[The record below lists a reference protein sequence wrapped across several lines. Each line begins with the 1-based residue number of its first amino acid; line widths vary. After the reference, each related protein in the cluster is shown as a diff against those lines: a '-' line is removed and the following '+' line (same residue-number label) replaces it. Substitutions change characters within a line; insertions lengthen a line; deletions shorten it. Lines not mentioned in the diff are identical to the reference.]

1 MAFAVTCFNS
11 GIEKRKNLCYTNKL
25 VCSFVINDI
34 RNRKRSIIEDK
45 IMQKNSIKN
54 TGMLFL
60 AALIWGFAF
69 VAQSAGMEY
78 VGPFTFNAVR
88 CVIGAIVLVPVA
100 LVWKPE
106 GSTEDKKKKNE
117 KTIAE
122 GQKKNLKSWFH
133 RNKTLLLGGISCGVF
148 LGVATNLQQIGIL
161 STSVGKAGFL
171 TALYI
176 VLVPIAG
183 LFFKKKCGITV
194 WIGVICSLA
203 GLYLLC
209 MTEGSFQLATGDLF
223 LLGCAVV
230 FTGHILVIDYF
241 APKVNGVWMSCIQFL
256 VAGIISAIPMA
267 LTETPTLA
275 SILDAKLPILYAGVM
290 SCGVAYTLQ
299 ILGQKNYNPT
309 IAVLIL
315 SLESCFSVLGGFLIL
330 KETLSAR
337 ELTGCAL
344 MFVAIILAQLPGGG
358 KKKAE

>member
-1 MAFAVTCFNS
+1 
-11 GIEKRKNLCYTNKL
+11 
-25 VCSFVINDI
+25 
-34 RNRKRSIIEDK
+34 
-45 IMQKNSIKN
+45 MQTNSIKN

-69 VAQSAGMEY
+69 VAQSAGMDY

-88 CVIGAIVLVPVA
+88 CIIGAIVLVPVA
-100 LVWKPE
+100 LLYKPE
-106 GSTEDKKKKNE
+106 KAERNSTKVENG
-117 KTIAE
+117 KT
-122 GQKKNLKSWFH
+122 SWFQ
-133 RNKTLLLGGISCGVF
+133 RNKTLLFGGISCGIF

-176 VLVPIAG
+176 VLVPVAG
-183 LFFKKKCGITV
+183 LFFKKKCGISV
-194 WIGVICSLA
+194 WFGVVCSLI

-209 MTEGSFQLATGDLF
+209 MTEGSFSLATGDLF

-256 VAGIISAIPMA
+256 VAGIISAIPMV
-267 LTETPTLA
+267 LTETPTWEA
-275 SILDAKLPILYAGVM
+275 VFAAKLPILYAGVM

-330 KETLSAR
+330 HETLSVR
-337 ELTGCAL
+337 ELSGCAL
-344 MFVAIILAQLPGGG
+344 MFVAIILAQLPGTS
-358 KKKAE
+358 KEKESEK

>member
-1 MAFAVTCFNS
+1 
-11 GIEKRKNLCYTNKL
+11 
-25 VCSFVINDI
+25 
-34 RNRKRSIIEDK
+34 
-45 IMQKNSIKN
+45 MQKNSIKN

-88 CVIGAIVLVPVA
+88 CVIGSLVLVPVA
-100 LVWKPE
+100 LLYKPE
-106 GSTEDKKKKNE
+106 ESNGDGTKKSTRVEDETVK
-117 KTIAE
+117 
-122 GQKKNLKSWFH
+122 GSWFS
-133 RNKTLLLGGISCGVF
+133 RNKTLLLGGVSCGVF
-148 LGVATNLQQIGIL
+148 LGVATNLQQIGIMT
-161 STSVGKAGFL
+161 TSVGKAGFL

-183 LFFKKKCGITV
+183 LFFKKKCPATV
-194 WIGVICSLA
+194 WIGVVCSFA

-209 MTEGSFQLATGDLF
+209 MTGGSFSLATGDLL

-256 VAGIISAIPMA
+256 TAGIISAIPM
-267 LTETPTLA
+267 LFTETPTWEGIFA
-275 SILDAKLPILYAGVM
+275 AKLPILYAGVM

-309 IAVLIL
+309 VAVLIL

-330 KETLSAR
+330 HETLSAR
-337 ELTGCAL
+337 ELCGCAL
-344 MFVAIILAQLPGGG
+344 MFAAIILAQLPG
-358 KKKAE
+358 KKE

>member
-1 MAFAVTCFNS
+1 
-11 GIEKRKNLCYTNKL
+11 
-25 VCSFVINDI
+25 
-34 RNRKRSIIEDK
+34 
-45 IMQKNSIKN
+45 MQKNSMKN

-69 VAQSAGMEY
+69 VAQSAGMNY

-88 CVIGAIVLVPVA
+88 CIIGAIVLVPVA
-100 LVWKPE
+100 LLYKPE
-106 GSTEDKKKKNE
+106 QEIDKTDGNSTEVE
-117 KTIAE
+117 REIRKTTWL
-122 GQKKNLKSWFH
+122 Q
-133 RNKTLLLGGISCGVF
+133 RNKTLLLGGVSCGVF
-148 LGVATNLQQIGIL
+148 LGVATNLQQIGIM

-183 LFFKKKCGITV
+183 LFFKKKCPATV
-194 WIGVICSLA
+194 WFGVVCSFA

-209 MTEGSFQLATGDLF
+209 MTGGSFALATGDLL

-241 APKVNGVWMSCIQFL
+241 APKVNGVWMSCIQFFT
-256 VAGIISAIPMA
+256 AGIISAVPMIF
-267 LTETPTLA
+267 TETPTWEGIFA
-275 SILDAKLPILYAGVM
+275 AKLPILYAGVM

-330 KETLSAR
+330 HETLSAR
-337 ELTGCAL
+337 ELCGCAL
-344 MFVAIILAQLPGGG
+344 MFVAIILAQLPG
-358 KKKAE
+358 KRSKHE

>member
-1 MAFAVTCFNS
+1 M
-11 GIEKRKNLCYTNKL
+11 
-25 VCSFVINDI
+25 
-34 RNRKRSIIEDK
+34 RN
-45 IMQKNSIKN
+45 NSIKN

-69 VAQSAGMEY
+69 VAQSAGMDY

-88 CVIGAIVLVPVA
+88 CIIGAIVLVPVA
-100 LVWKPE
+100 LLWKQPDKRE
-106 GSTEDKKKKNE
+106 KTEDKQ
-117 KTIAE
+117 T
-122 GQKKNLKSWFH
+122 LKDSATWFK
-133 RNKTLLLGGISCGVF
+133 RNKTLLLGGISCGVL

-176 VLVPIAG
+176 VLVPVAG
-183 LFFKKKCGITV
+183 LFFKKKCGLNV
-194 WIGVICSLA
+194 WIGVICSLM

-209 MTEGSFQLATGDLF
+209 MTGGSFRLATGDLF

-256 VAGIISAIPMA
+256 VAGIISAILMFF
-267 LTETPTLA
+267 TEAPTWA
-275 SILDAKLPILYAGVM
+275 SIWNAKLPILYAGVM

-330 KETLSAR
+330 HETLSAR
-337 ELTGCAL
+337 ELCGCAL
-344 MFVAIILAQLPGGG
+344 MFAAIILAQLPGTSKQ
-358 KKKAE
+358 KKVLQKAESRETGARQEKRKTINMTQGEAE

>member
-1 MAFAVTCFNS
+1 
-11 GIEKRKNLCYTNKL
+11 
-25 VCSFVINDI
+25 
-34 RNRKRSIIEDK
+34 
-45 IMQKNSIKN
+45 MQKNSMKN

-69 VAQSAGMEY
+69 VAQSAGMDY

-88 CVIGAIVLVPVA
+88 CIIGSIVLVPVA
-100 LVWKPE
+100 LIYKPE
-106 GSTEDKKKKNE
+106 EEAGQQKNVSTAVEPRKGK
-117 KTIAE
+117 
-122 GQKKNLKSWFH
+122 QSWMQ
-133 RNKTLLLGGISCGVF
+133 RNKTLLLGGVSCGIF

-176 VLVPIAG
+176 VLVPVAG
-183 LFFKKKCGITV
+183 LFFKKKCGVAV
-194 WIGVICSLA
+194 WIGVLCSLL

-209 MTEGSFQLATGDLF
+209 ITEGSFALATGDLF

-256 VAGIISAIPMA
+256 VAGIISAIPMSF
-267 LTETPTLA
+267 TETPTWDA
-275 SILDAKLPILYAGVM
+275 IWAAKLPILYAGVM

-330 KETLSAR
+330 QETLSAR
-337 ELTGCAL
+337 ELFGCGL
-344 MFVAIILAQLPGGG
+344 MFVAIILAQLPGRNQTERG
-358 KKKAE
+358 

>member
-1 MAFAVTCFNS
+1 
-11 GIEKRKNLCYTNKL
+11 
-25 VCSFVINDI
+25 
-34 RNRKRSIIEDK
+34 
-45 IMQKNSIKN
+45 MQKNSIKN

-88 CVIGAIVLVPVA
+88 CVIGSLVLVPVA
-100 LVWKPE
+100 LLYKPE
-106 GSTEDKKKKNE
+106 ESNGDGTKKSTRVEDETVK
-117 KTIAE
+117 
-122 GQKKNLKSWFH
+122 GSWFS
-133 RNKTLLLGGISCGVF
+133 RNKTLLLGGVSCGIF
-148 LGVATNLQQIGIL
+148 LGVATNLQQIGIMT
-161 STSVGKAGFL
+161 TSVGKAGFL

-183 LFFKKKCGITV
+183 LFFKKKCPATV
-194 WIGVICSLA
+194 WIGVVCSFA
-203 GLYLLC
+203 VLYLLC
-209 MTEGSFQLATGDLF
+209 MTGGSFSLTTGDLL

-256 VAGIISAIPMA
+256 TAGIISAIPM
-267 LTETPTLA
+267 LFTETPTGEGIFA
-275 SILDAKLPILYAGVM
+275 AKLPILYAGVM

-309 IAVLIL
+309 VAVLIL

-330 KETLSAR
+330 HETLTAR
-337 ELTGCAL
+337 ELCGCAL
-344 MFVAIILAQLPGGG
+344 MFAAIILAQLPG
-358 KKKAE
+358 KRSKDE

>member
-1 MAFAVTCFNS
+1 
-11 GIEKRKNLCYTNKL
+11 
-25 VCSFVINDI
+25 
-34 RNRKRSIIEDK
+34 
-45 IMQKNSIKN
+45 MQKNSMKN

-69 VAQSAGMEY
+69 VAQSAGMNY

-88 CVIGAIVLVPVA
+88 CIIGAIVLVPVA
-100 LVWKPE
+100 LLYKPE
-106 GSTEDKKKKNE
+106 QEIG
-117 KTIAE
+117 KTDNDSIKVE
-122 GQKKNLKSWFH
+122 QTMRKTSWLQ
-133 RNKTLLLGGISCGVF
+133 RNKTLLLGGVSCGVF
-148 LGVATNLQQIGIL
+148 LGVATNLQQIGIM

-183 LFFKKKCGITV
+183 IFFKKKCPATV
-194 WIGVICSLA
+194 WFGVVCSFA

-209 MTEGSFQLATGDLF
+209 MTGGSFALATGDLL

-256 VAGIISAIPMA
+256 TAGIISAVPMIF
-267 LTETPTLA
+267 TETPTWEGIFA
-275 SILDAKLPILYAGVM
+275 AKLPILYAGVM

-330 KETLSAR
+330 HETLSAR
-337 ELTGCAL
+337 ELCGCAL
-344 MFVAIILAQLPGGG
+344 MFVAIILAQLPG
-358 KKKAE
+358 KRSKHE

>member
-1 MAFAVTCFNS
+1 
-11 GIEKRKNLCYTNKL
+11 
-25 VCSFVINDI
+25 
-34 RNRKRSIIEDK
+34 
-45 IMQKNSIKN
+45 
-54 TGMLFL
+54 MLFL
-60 AALIWGFAF
+60 AAIIWGFAF
-69 VAQSAGMEY
+69 VAQSAGMDY

-88 CVIGAIVLVPVA
+88 CLIGALVLVPVA
-100 LVWKPE
+100 LLWKPE
-106 GSTEDKKKKNE
+106 KSAEDKGAQEKSFVTKESEKNRN
-117 KTIAE
+117 
-122 GQKKNLKSWFH
+122 GWFR

-176 VLVPIAG
+176 VLVPVAG
-183 LFFKKKCGITV
+183 LFFKKKCGIAV

-209 MTEGSFQLATGDLF
+209 MTEGNFQLATGDLF

-267 LTETPTLA
+267 FTETPTA
-275 SILDAKLPILYAGVM
+275 EAIGAAKLPILYAGVM

-309 IAVLIL
+309 VAVLIL

-337 ELTGCAL
+337 ELSGCGL
-344 MFVAIILAQLPGGG
+344 MFVAIILAQLPNAE
-358 KKKAE
+358 KKEKNGETIDRK

>member
-1 MAFAVTCFNS
+1 
-11 GIEKRKNLCYTNKL
+11 
-25 VCSFVINDI
+25 
-34 RNRKRSIIEDK
+34 
-45 IMQKNSIKN
+45 MQKNSMKN

-69 VAQSAGMEY
+69 VAQSAGMDY

-88 CVIGAIVLVPVA
+88 CVIGAMVLVPVA
-100 LVWKPE
+100 LLWKPAGDGNEESEPE
-106 GSTEDKKKKNE
+106 GESTRVE
-117 KTIAE
+117 KDRP
-122 GQKKNLKSWFH
+122 KRSWLQ
-133 RNKTLLLGGISCGVF
+133 RNKTLLLGGTACGCF
-148 LGVATNLQQIGIL
+148 LGVATNLQQIGIM

-176 VLVPIAG
+176 VLVPVAG
-183 LFFKKKCGITV
+183 LFFKKKCPVTV
-194 WIGVICSLA
+194 WLGVVCSLL

-209 MTEGSFQLATGDLF
+209 MTEGSFSLATGDVF

-256 VAGIISAIPMA
+256 VAGIISAVPMVF
-267 LTETPTLA
+267 TETPA
-275 SILDAKLPILYAGVM
+275 FEDIWAAKLPILYAGVM

-330 KETLSAR
+330 HETLSVR
-337 ELTGCAL
+337 ELFGCAL
-344 MFVAIILAQLPGGG
+344 MFAAIILAQLPG
-358 KKKAE
+358 KRSNHE

>member
-1 MAFAVTCFNS
+1 
-11 GIEKRKNLCYTNKL
+11 
-25 VCSFVINDI
+25 
-34 RNRKRSIIEDK
+34 
-45 IMQKNSIKN
+45 MQKNSVKN

-88 CVIGAIVLVPVA
+88 CTIGAAVLVPVA
-100 LVWKPE
+100 LLFKPE
-106 GSTEDKKKKNE
+106 NSDLE
-117 KTIAE
+117 KEENRNTGTTWLA
-122 GQKKNLKSWFH
+122 
-133 RNKTLLLGGISCGVF
+133 RNKILLLGGTLCGIF
-148 LGVATNLQQIGIL
+148 LGVATNLQQIGIIT
-161 STSVGKAGFL
+161 TSVGKAGFL

-183 LFFKKKCGITV
+183 LFFKKKCGVAV
-194 WIGVICSLA
+194 WIGVVCSFA

-209 MTEGSFQLATGDLF
+209 MTEGSFQLATGDLL

-256 VAGIISAIPMA
+256 VAGIISAVPM
-267 LTETPTLA
+267 LFTETPTWE
-275 SILDAKLPILYAGVM
+275 SIFAAKLPILYAGVM

-330 KETLSAR
+330 HETLSAR
-337 ELTGCAL
+337 ELCGCGL
-344 MFVAIILAQLPGGG
+344 MFVAIILAQLPGG
-358 KKKAE
+358 KKSNE

>member
-1 MAFAVTCFNS
+1 
-11 GIEKRKNLCYTNKL
+11 
-25 VCSFVINDI
+25 
-34 RNRKRSIIEDK
+34 
-45 IMQKNSIKN
+45 MQKNSMKN
-54 TGMLFL
+54 TAMLFL

-88 CVIGAIVLVPVA
+88 CMIGAVVLVPVA
-100 LVWKPE
+100 LLFKPVEEPEAQEKSKKPSALVE
-106 GSTEDKKKKNE
+106 GNKE
-117 KTIAE
+117 KD
-122 GQKKNLKSWFH
+122 SWFR
-133 RNKTLLLGGISCGVF
+133 RNKTLLLGGTLCGIF
-148 LGVATNLQQIGIL
+148 LGVATNLQQIGIMT
-161 STSVGKAGFL
+161 TSVGKAGFL

-176 VLVPIAG
+176 VLVPISG
-183 LFFKKKCGITV
+183 LFFKKKCGISV
-194 WIGVICSLA
+194 WIGVVCSFA

-209 MTEGSFQLATGDLF
+209 MTEGSFALATGDLL

-256 VAGIISAIPMA
+256 VASIISAIPM
-267 LTETPTLA
+267 LFTETPTWEGILA
-275 SILDAKLPILYAGVM
+275 AKLPILYAGVM

-330 KETLSAR
+330 HETLSAR
-337 ELTGCAL
+337 ELFGCGL
-344 MFVAIILAQLPGGG
+344 MFVAIILAQLPGGN
-358 KKKAE
+358 KSNE

>member
-1 MAFAVTCFNS
+1 
-11 GIEKRKNLCYTNKL
+11 
-25 VCSFVINDI
+25 
-34 RNRKRSIIEDK
+34 
-45 IMQKNSIKN
+45 MQKNSIKN

-88 CVIGAIVLVPVA
+88 CVIGSLVLVPVA
-100 LVWKPE
+100 LFYKPE
-106 GSTEDKKKKNE
+106 ESNGDGTKKSTRVEDETVK
-117 KTIAE
+117 
-122 GQKKNLKSWFH
+122 GSWFS
-133 RNKTLLLGGISCGVF
+133 RNKTLLLGGVSCGVF
-148 LGVATNLQQIGIL
+148 LGVATNLQQIGIMT
-161 STSVGKAGFL
+161 TSVGKAGFL

-183 LFFKKKCGITV
+183 LFFKKKCPATV
-194 WIGVICSLA
+194 WIGVVCSFA

-209 MTEGSFQLATGDLF
+209 MTGGSFSLATGDLL

-256 VAGIISAIPMA
+256 TAGIISAIPM
-267 LTETPTLA
+267 LFTETPTWEGIFA
-275 SILDAKLPILYAGVM
+275 AKLPILYAGVM

-309 IAVLIL
+309 VAVLIL

-330 KETLSAR
+330 HETLSAR
-337 ELTGCAL
+337 ELCGCAL
-344 MFVAIILAQLPGGG
+344 MFAAIILAQLPG
-358 KKKAE
+358 KKE

>member
-1 MAFAVTCFNS
+1 
-11 GIEKRKNLCYTNKL
+11 
-25 VCSFVINDI
+25 
-34 RNRKRSIIEDK
+34 
-45 IMQKNSIKN
+45 MQKNSIKN

-69 VAQSAGMEY
+69 VAQSAGMDY

-88 CVIGAIVLVPVA
+88 CVIGSIVLVPVA
-100 LVWKPE
+100 LLYKPE
-106 GSTEDKKKKNE
+106 KGESTAVECKKGN
-117 KTIAE
+117 
-122 GQKKNLKSWFH
+122 WFQ
-133 RNKTLLLGGISCGVF
+133 RNKTLLLGGISCGIF
-148 LGVATNLQQIGIL
+148 LGVATNLQQIGIM

-183 LFFKKKCGITV
+183 LFFKKKCGMAV
-194 WIGVICSLA
+194 WIGVVCSLA

-209 MTEGSFQLATGDLF
+209 ITEGSMRLATGDLF

-256 VAGIISAIPMA
+256 VAGIISAIPMVF
-267 LTETPTLA
+267 TETPTWETIWA
-275 SILDAKLPILYAGVM
+275 AKLPILYAGVM

-309 IAVLIL
+309 VAVLIL

-330 KETLSAR
+330 HETLSIR
-337 ELTGCAL
+337 ELSGCVL
-344 MFVAIILAQLPGGG
+344 MFVAIILAQLPEKR

>member
-1 MAFAVTCFNS
+1 
-11 GIEKRKNLCYTNKL
+11 
-25 VCSFVINDI
+25 
-34 RNRKRSIIEDK
+34 
-45 IMQKNSIKN
+45 MQKNSMKN

-69 VAQSAGMEY
+69 VAQSAGMNY

-88 CVIGAIVLVPVA
+88 CIIGAIVLVPVA
-100 LVWKPE
+100 LLYKPE
-106 GSTEDKKKKNE
+106 PEIDKTDGNSTEVE
-117 KTIAE
+117 REVRKTTWL
-122 GQKKNLKSWFH
+122 Q
-133 RNKTLLLGGISCGVF
+133 RNKTLLLGGVSCGVF
-148 LGVATNLQQIGIL
+148 LGVATNLQQIGIM

-183 LFFKKKCGITV
+183 LFFKKKCPATV
-194 WIGVICSLA
+194 WFGVVCSFA

-209 MTEGSFQLATGDLF
+209 MTGGSFALATGDLL

-241 APKVNGVWMSCIQFL
+241 APKVNGVWMSCIQFFT
-256 VAGIISAIPMA
+256 AGIISAVPMIF
-267 LTETPTLA
+267 TETPTWEGIFA
-275 SILDAKLPILYAGVM
+275 AKLPILYAGVM

-330 KETLSAR
+330 HETLSAR
-337 ELTGCAL
+337 ELCGCAL
-344 MFVAIILAQLPGGG
+344 MFVAIILAQLPG
-358 KKKAE
+358 KRSKHE

>member
-1 MAFAVTCFNS
+1 
-11 GIEKRKNLCYTNKL
+11 
-25 VCSFVINDI
+25 
-34 RNRKRSIIEDK
+34 
-45 IMQKNSIKN
+45 MQKNSIKN

-88 CVIGAIVLVPVA
+88 CGIGALVLIPVA
-100 LVWKPE
+100 LFWKPE
-106 GSTEDKKKKNE
+106 KADKE
-117 KTIAE
+117 QGLYDAE
-122 GQKKNLKSWFH
+122 NGTKQSWFS
-133 RNKTLLLGGISCGVF
+133 RNKTLLLGGICCGVF
-148 LGVATNLQQIGIL
+148 LGVATNLQQIGIM

-176 VLVPIAG
+176 VLVPVTG
-183 LFFKKKCGITV
+183 LFFKKKCGMAV
-194 WIGVICSLA
+194 WIGVVCSLA

-209 MTEGSFQLATGDLF
+209 ITEGSMRLATGDLF

-256 VAGIISAIPMA
+256 VAGIISAIPMVF
-267 LTETPTLA
+267 TETPTWEA
-275 SILDAKLPILYAGVM
+275 IWAAKLPILYAGVM

-309 IAVLIL
+309 VAVLIL

-330 KETLSAR
+330 HETLSIR
-337 ELTGCAL
+337 ELSGCVL
-344 MFVAIILAQLPGGG
+344 MFVAIILAQLPENR

>member
-1 MAFAVTCFNS
+1 
-11 GIEKRKNLCYTNKL
+11 
-25 VCSFVINDI
+25 
-34 RNRKRSIIEDK
+34 
-45 IMQKNSIKN
+45 MQKNGIKN

-69 VAQSAGMEY
+69 VAQSAGMNY

-88 CVIGAIVLVPVA
+88 CVIGSIVLVPVA
-100 LVWKPE
+100 LLYKTE
-106 GSTEDKKKKNE
+106 EERGQQNEDSTKSV
-117 KTIAE
+117 
-122 GQKKNLKSWFH
+122 SWFQK
-133 RNKTLLLGGISCGVF
+133 NKTLLLGGISCGLF
-148 LGVATNLQQIGIL
+148 LGVATNLQQIGIM

-183 LFFKKKCGITV
+183 LFFKKKCGIAV
-194 WIGVICSLA
+194 WIGVVCSLI

-209 MTEGSFQLATGDLF
+209 MTEGSLRLATGDLF

-256 VAGIISAIPMA
+256 VAGIISAIPM
-267 LTETPTLA
+267 LFTETPTWDA
-275 SILDAKLPILYAGVM
+275 IWAAKLPILYAGVM

-330 KETLSAR
+330 DETLSAR
-337 ELTGCAL
+337 ELCGCAL
-344 MFVAIILAQLPGGG
+344 MFVAIILAQLPEKKQG
-358 KKKAE
+358 KR

>member
-1 MAFAVTCFNS
+1 
-11 GIEKRKNLCYTNKL
+11 
-25 VCSFVINDI
+25 
-34 RNRKRSIIEDK
+34 
-45 IMQKNSIKN
+45 MQKNSIKN

-69 VAQSAGMEY
+69 VAQSAGMDY

-88 CVIGAIVLVPVA
+88 CVIGSIVLVPVA
-100 LVWKPE
+100 LLYKPE
-106 GSTEDKKKKNE
+106 KGESTAVEYKKGN
-117 KTIAE
+117 
-122 GQKKNLKSWFH
+122 WFQ
-133 RNKTLLLGGISCGVF
+133 RNKTLLLGGISCGIF
-148 LGVATNLQQIGIL
+148 LGVATNLQQIGIM

-183 LFFKKKCGITV
+183 LFFKKKCGMAV
-194 WIGVICSLA
+194 WIGVVCSLA

-209 MTEGSFQLATGDLF
+209 ITEGSMRLATGDLF

-256 VAGIISAIPMA
+256 VAGIISAIPMVF
-267 LTETPTLA
+267 TETPTWETIWA
-275 SILDAKLPILYAGVM
+275 AKLPILYAGVM

-309 IAVLIL
+309 VAVLIL

-330 KETLSAR
+330 HETLSIR
-337 ELTGCAL
+337 ELSGCVL
-344 MFVAIILAQLPGGG
+344 MFVAIILAQLPENR

>member
-1 MAFAVTCFNS
+1 
-11 GIEKRKNLCYTNKL
+11 
-25 VCSFVINDI
+25 
-34 RNRKRSIIEDK
+34 
-45 IMQKNSIKN
+45 
-54 TGMLFL
+54 MLFL

-88 CVIGAIVLVPVA
+88 CIIGAIVLVPVA
-100 LVWKPE
+100 LFYKPE
-106 GSTEDKKKKNE
+106 EESGNSAENSTTVE
-117 KTIAE
+117 KV
-122 GQKKNLKSWFH
+122 NVKSNWFS

-148 LGVATNLQQIGIL
+148 LGVATNLQQIGIMT
-161 STSVGKAGFL
+161 TSVGKAGFL

-183 LFFKKKCGITV
+183 IFFKKKCPVTV
-194 WIGVICSLA
+194 WIGVVCSFA

-209 MTEGSFQLATGDLF
+209 MKGGSFALATGDLL

-256 VAGIISAIPMA
+256 TAGIISAIPMIIS
-267 LTETPTLA
+267 ETPTWEGIFA
-275 SILDAKLPILYAGVM
+275 AKLPILYAGVM

-330 KETLSAR
+330 HETLSGR
-337 ELTGCAL
+337 ELFGCAL
-344 MFVAIILAQLPGGG
+344 MFAAIILAQLPG
-358 KKKAE
+358 KRSKNE

>member
-1 MAFAVTCFNS
+1 
-11 GIEKRKNLCYTNKL
+11 
-25 VCSFVINDI
+25 
-34 RNRKRSIIEDK
+34 
-45 IMQKNSIKN
+45 MQKNSVKN

-88 CVIGAIVLVPVA
+88 CTIGAIVLVPVA
-100 LVWKPE
+100 LLFKPDNSALE
-106 GSTEDKKKKNE
+106 KAENRNTGSTWL
-117 KTIAE
+117 T
-122 GQKKNLKSWFH
+122 
-133 RNKTLLLGGISCGVF
+133 RNKTLLLGGTLCGIF
-148 LGVATNLQQIGIL
+148 LGVATNLQQIGIMT
-161 STSVGKAGFL
+161 TSVGKAGFL

-183 LFFKKKCGITV
+183 LFFKKKCGVAV
-194 WIGVICSLA
+194 WIGVVCSFA

-209 MTEGSFQLATGDLF
+209 MTEGSFQLATGDLL

-256 VAGIISAIPMA
+256 VAGIISAVPM
-267 LTETPTLA
+267 LFTETPTWE
-275 SILDAKLPILYAGVM
+275 SIFAAKLPILYAGVM

-330 KETLSAR
+330 HETLSAR
-337 ELTGCAL
+337 ELCGCGL
-344 MFVAIILAQLPGGG
+344 MFVAIILAQLPGG
-358 KKKAE
+358 KKNNE

>member
-1 MAFAVTCFNS
+1 
-11 GIEKRKNLCYTNKL
+11 
-25 VCSFVINDI
+25 
-34 RNRKRSIIEDK
+34 
-45 IMQKNSIKN
+45 MQKNSIKN

-88 CVIGAIVLVPVA
+88 CVIGSLVLVPVA
-100 LVWKPE
+100 LLYKPE
-106 GSTEDKKKKNE
+106 ESNGDGTKKSTRVEDETVK
-117 KTIAE
+117 
-122 GQKKNLKSWFH
+122 GSWFS
-133 RNKTLLLGGISCGVF
+133 RNKTLLLGGVSCGIF
-148 LGVATNLQQIGIL
+148 LGVATNLQQIGIMT
-161 STSVGKAGFL
+161 TSVGKAGFL

-183 LFFKKKCGITV
+183 LFFKKKCPATV
-194 WIGVICSLA
+194 WIGVVCSFA

-209 MTEGSFQLATGDLF
+209 MTGGSFSLATGDLL

-256 VAGIISAIPMA
+256 TAGIISAIPM
-267 LTETPTLA
+267 LFTENPTREGIFA
-275 SILDAKLPILYAGVM
+275 AKLPILYAGVM

-309 IAVLIL
+309 VAVLIL

-330 KETLSAR
+330 HETLTAR
-337 ELTGCAL
+337 ELCGCAL
-344 MFVAIILAQLPGGG
+344 MFAAIILAQLPG
-358 KKKAE
+358 KRSKDE

>member
-1 MAFAVTCFNS
+1 
-11 GIEKRKNLCYTNKL
+11 
-25 VCSFVINDI
+25 
-34 RNRKRSIIEDK
+34 
-45 IMQKNSIKN
+45 MQKNSVKN

-100 LVWKPE
+100 LLYKPE
-106 GSTEDKKKKNE
+106 SISGSCDDCSTEVEMKAVKR
-117 KTIAE
+117 
-122 GQKKNLKSWFH
+122 SWFS
-133 RNKTLLLGGISCGVF
+133 RNKTLLLGGVSCGIF
-148 LGVATNLQQIGIL
+148 LGVATNLQQIGIMT
-161 STSVGKAGFL
+161 TSVGKAGFL

-183 LFFKKKCGITV
+183 LFFKKKCPATV
-194 WIGVICSLA
+194 WVGVVCSFA

-209 MTEGSFQLATGDLF
+209 MTGGSFSPATGDLL
-223 LLGCAVV
+223 LLGCAIV

-256 VAGIISAIPMA
+256 VAGIISAVPMIF
-267 LTETPTLA
+267 TETPTWDGIFA
-275 SILDAKLPILYAGVM
+275 AKLPILYAGVM

-309 IAVLIL
+309 VAVLIL

-330 KETLSAR
+330 QETLSAR
-337 ELTGCAL
+337 ELCGCAL
-344 MFVAIILAQLPGGG
+344 MFAAIILAQLPG
-358 KKKAE
+358 KKEQK